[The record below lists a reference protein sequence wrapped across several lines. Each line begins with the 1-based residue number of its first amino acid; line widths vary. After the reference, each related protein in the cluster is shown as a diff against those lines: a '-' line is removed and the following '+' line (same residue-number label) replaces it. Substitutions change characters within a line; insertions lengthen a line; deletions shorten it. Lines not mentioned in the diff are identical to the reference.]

1 MSESLIIWV
10 EKPLVLAMH
19 ERQLAEHGGS
29 SGVGGEKFVE
39 SAVARTQQLLAYGER
54 QQHLADLAAS
64 LAFGLARNHPFV
76 DGNKRTA
83 AVACETFL
91 MLNESV
97 LEADN
102 VELYPLYIALAEG
115 ALKEKAFAAW
125 LRQHIKMK
133 PVRRVQEKRMKPYR
147 ARAARSVRPA
157 QKK

>member
-10 EKPLVLAMH
+10 EKPLALAMH

-29 SGVGGEKFVE
+29 SGVRDEKLLE
-39 SAVARTQQLLAYGER
+39 SALARPQQLFAYGDPPPD
-54 QQHLADLAAS
+54 LADLAAS
-64 LAFGLARNHPFV
+64 LASGLARNHPFV